1 MRTCRL
7 LLRVILSLTD
17 SYITNN
23 TATTSSK
30 TQSFKKNGHIF
41 SISFLFVLSASVTVY
56 ESYIYQYEKAGV
68 AAKSDNRTKNNKK
81 DRQKDRKTKKK
92 E

>member
-1 MRTCRL
+1 
-7 LLRVILSLTD
+7 
-17 SYITNN
+17 
-23 TATTSSK
+23 
-30 TQSFKKNGHIF
+30 
-41 SISFLFVLSASVTVY
+41 VY
-56 ESYIYQYEKAGV
+56 ESYIYQNEKAGV